1 MAEPEVG
8 PTLRAVVR
16 ELNDAIN
23 SKSTTTPDPAAGA
36 LSARHTDEVATVE
49 DALAIIK
56 DTGSL
61 ELQVKKALQRLAKV
75 ARYDGAGKLRT
86 PPTPAFTNG
95 LAALLDDTTGISSS
109 TPADATTII
118 KPALIAVFN
127 PLQTDEAARD
137 RVYDQ
142 LSGLTPLQTRALLE
156 AATNDAAIT
165 GGGRRRRKSRKAR
178 KARKSRRSRR
188 SRRSRISRRSRRARM
203 MV

>member
-1 MAEPEVG
+1 MAEPEVK
-8 PTLRAVVR
+8 PTLKAVVK

-23 SKSTTTPDPAAGA
+23 PTTITSP
-36 LSARHTDEVATVE
+36 TDEVATVD
-49 DALAIIK
+49 DALAILR
-56 DTGSL
+56 DTASL
-61 ELQVKKALQRLAKV
+61 LPQVKRALQRLARV
-75 ARYDGAGKLRT
+75 ARYDGAGNLRT
-86 PPTPAFTNG
+86 PPPAFTDG
-95 LAALLDDTTGISSS
+95 LAALLDDTTGISSP

-127 PLQTDEAARD
+127 PLERDVAARD

-142 LSGLTPLQTRALLE
+142 LSALTAPQTRAILE
-156 AATNDAAIT
+156 AVTNDAVIT